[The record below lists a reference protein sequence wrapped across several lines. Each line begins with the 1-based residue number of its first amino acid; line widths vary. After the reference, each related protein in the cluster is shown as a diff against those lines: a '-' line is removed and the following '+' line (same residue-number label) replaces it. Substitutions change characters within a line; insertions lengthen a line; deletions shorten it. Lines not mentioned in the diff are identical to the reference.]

1 MTTDGRTTGRWF
13 YAVAGLVVLL
23 VAGVISRFASSDPD
37 GLERVAADRAGQA
50 ARDVEGVQRR
60 HAAFLRVDQEDAI
73 VIAGVGHGEN
83 PAGVAIEQL
92 AGAETLHRGGATTM
106 RKDR

>member
-37 GLERVAADRAGQA
+37 GLERVAADQGIDAQAVEHTGRLGYDGAG
-50 ARDVEGVQRR
+50 G
-60 HAAFLRVDQEDAI
+60 I
-73 VIAGVGHGEN
+73 V
-83 PAGVAIEQL
+83 GVAVVLLL
-92 AGAETLHRGGATTM
+92 ALALTRALRRRSAGTPRG
-106 RKDR
+106 R

>member
-37 GLERVAADRAGQA
+37 GLERVAADQGIDAQA
-50 ARDVEGVQRR
+50 QIKIDRTANRVEVETGASREAV
-60 HAAFLRVDQEDAI
+60 AAAI
-73 VIAGVGHGEN
+73 AEEGYK
-83 PAGVAIEQL
+83 VA
-92 AGAETLHRGGATTM
+92 
-106 RKDR
+106 